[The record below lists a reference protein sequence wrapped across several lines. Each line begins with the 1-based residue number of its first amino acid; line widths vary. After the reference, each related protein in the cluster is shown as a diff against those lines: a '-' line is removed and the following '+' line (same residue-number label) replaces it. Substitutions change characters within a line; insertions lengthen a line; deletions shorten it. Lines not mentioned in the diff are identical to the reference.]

1 MRRPNFRAAKPLHHD
16 RIAIPKAMIGIIRKK
31 RRSQGFTLIE
41 VLVATAILGVG
52 LMAVA
57 TLISRAA
64 IQDNR
69 AFYASRGSLLVEEV
83 LERATRAQ
91 YSPQAFR
98 SLTSMNATSTV
109 IDGIQFSMTCA
120 LTEDAPVE
128 RCRQMTC
135 DLSFNNKGHHST
147 IRYIHVLS
155 PKF

>member
-1 MRRPNFRAAKPLHHD
+1 MHRPKFRAAKPLRHD
-16 RIAIPKAMIGIIRKK
+16 RIAAPKAMNGITQKERH
-31 RRSQGFTLIE
+31 SQGFTLIE

-64 IQDNR
+64 IQDSR
-69 AFYASRGSLLVEEV
+69 AYHASRGSLLVEEV
-83 LERATRAQ
+83 LERAIRAQ

-98 SLTSMNATSTV
+98 SLTAMNASTV
-109 IDGIQFSMTCA
+109 IEGIQFSMTCA
-120 LTEDAPVE
+120 LAEDTPVE

-135 DLSFNNKGHHST
+135 DLSFNNKGHLST

>member
-1 MRRPNFRAAKPLHHD
+1 MHRLKFRAAKPLNRD
-16 RIAIPKAMIGIIRKK
+16 RIAALKAMNGITQKE

-57 TLISRAA
+57 SLISRAA
-64 IQDNR
+64 IQDSR
-69 AFYASRGSLLVEEV
+69 AYYASRGSLLVEEI

-98 SLTSMNATSTV
+98 ALTAMNASTV

-120 LTEDAPVE
+120 LTDDTPVE

-135 DLSFNNKGHHST
+135 DLSFNNKGHQST
-147 IRYIHVLS
+147 IRYVHVLS

>member
-1 MRRPNFRAAKPLHHD
+1 MHRPKFRSAKPLNRD
-16 RIAIPKAMIGIIRKK
+16 RIAALKAMNGITQKE

-57 TLISRAA
+57 SLISRAA
-64 IQDNR
+64 IQDSR
-69 AFYASRGSLLVEEV
+69 AYYASRGSLLVEEI

-98 SLTSMNATSTV
+98 ALTAMNASTV

-120 LTEDAPVE
+120 LTDDTPVE

-135 DLSFNNKGHHST
+135 DLSFNNKGHQST
-147 IRYIHVLS
+147 IRYVHVLS

>member
-1 MRRPNFRAAKPLHHD
+1 MHRLKFRAAKPLNRD
-16 RIAIPKAMIGIIRKK
+16 RIAALKAMNGITQKE

-57 TLISRAA
+57 SLISRAA
-64 IQDNR
+64 IQDSR
-69 AFYASRGSLLVEEV
+69 AYYASRGSLLVEEI

-98 SLTSMNATSTV
+98 ALTAMNASTV

-120 LTEDAPVE
+120 LTDDTPVE

-147 IRYIHVLS
+147 TRYIHVLS